1 MQYSNWD
8 VRIVFLIDCLIE
20 NKICWN
26 DIKEKVIS
34 MKESVPNLS
43 LFGRNVLDKY
53 HFEYHIILFFI
64 FKGVFRRWWEK
75 FSHRILKGKKQ
86 KEWNLRPN
94 DSKISWLSP
103 KFEEKNSLK
112 RMLRSSSFSHTI
124 PTIMEKKDLSIDN
137 TSCLR

>member
-1 MQYSNWD
+1 
-8 VRIVFLIDCLIE
+8 
-20 NKICWN
+20 
-26 DIKEKVIS
+26 